1 MHHKYLY
8 LYVNKTGKHHKNPT
22 CILGFNKF
30 VVGVVNHKVNLSLT
44 QLPEQVIKWPNKQQH
59 A

>member
-44 QLPEQVIKWPNKQQH
+44 QLPEQVIK
-59 A
+59 